1 MSLRYI
7 YFSSFLLI
15 SLIPLFLVTGPF
27 LADLSV
33 VILNF
38 FFYVI
43 LKEKNYSLINNKFFF
58 NFIIFFIY
66 LVLRAYFTIN
76 LFVSIKSVLFYF
88 RFFQFLL

>member
-38 FFYVI
+38 FFFYVI

-58 NFIIFFIY
+58 
-66 LVLRAYFTIN
+66 
-76 LFVSIKSVLFYF
+76 
-88 RFFQFLL
+88 